1 MDEKDF
7 LTDWL
12 TGLLKG
18 LVTDQSALTV
28 KKIVDE
34 RGSLF
39 TITVGEADRGRIL
52 GKKGQTAEAVRV
64 VLRVAGFLQDVR
76 AAMVIDIPGRKFV
89 PRDNPEEPRT
99 RPVTS
104 Y

>member
-1 MDEKDF
+1 MEEKDF

-12 TGLLKG
+12 TDLLKG

-52 GKKGQTAEAVRV
+52 GKKGQTAEAVRT